1 MKREVTEYVK
11 TLLKPLYT
19 AKRITKE
26 QFKLVV
32 EKSANKVAEQAADAG
47 SGPFLTDKR
56 QAKVRAL
63 VEKYL
68 KRHDGGAGGS
78 T

>member
-1 MKREVTEYVK
+1 M
-11 TLLKPLYT
+11 
-19 AKRITKE
+19 
-26 QFKLVV
+26 V

-47 SGPFLTDKR
+47 SGPFLSDKR

-68 KRHDGGAGGS
+68 KRHAGGAGGG

>member
-11 TLLKPLYT
+11 ALLKPLY
-19 AKRITKE
+19 ADKRISKE

-32 EKSANKVAEQAADAG
+32 EKSVNRVAAQAADAG

-56 QAKVRAL
+56 RAKVSAL
-63 VEKYL
+63 VDKYV
-68 KRHDGGAGGS
+68 KMHAGGGE
-78 T
+78 